1 MMRYHSH
8 DVLNPD
14 LLSDPKALA
23 SHLRTSVGVVAQE
36 PQYPS
41 AGTDE
46 SAHQRN
52 SGQRR
57 RLRKQLDASADIGH
71 APMFDLWAFSGGTE
85 LDWDWD

>member
-1 MMRYHSH
+1 MRYQSH

-14 LLSDPKALA
+14 FLSDPKALD
-23 SHLRTSVGVVAQE
+23 SHRRTSVSVVAQE
-36 PQYPS
+36 PQWPL
-41 AGTDE
+41 AGTVE

>member
-1 MMRYHSH
+1 MTYHSD

-14 LLSDPKALA
+14 FPSDAKALDFNR
-23 SHLRTSVGVVAQE
+23 RTSVGVVAQE
-36 PQYPS
+36 PQWPL

-57 RLRKQLDASADIGH
+57 RLRKQLDASTDIGH